1 MHPKQIALEDK
12 LHKMC
17 LEVDN
22 YLEDKFG
29 TMFPLH
35 PNRSKRGETAS
46 ANYDGLFST
55 GVQFSSGYGS
65 TLGRGYLLDIDIS
78 TLSWIKKEDRTL
90 IEEEAI
96 TFIKTLLPVY
106 FPDRK
111 LEIKRDGNLI
121 KIVGD
126 FSLGIKDIN

>member
-17 LEVDN
+17 IEVDN
-22 YLEDKFG
+22 HLEDKFG

-35 PNRSKRGETAS
+35 PNRMKRGKTAS

-65 TLGRGYLLDIDIS
+65 KLGRGYLLDIDIS
-78 TLSWIKKEDRTL
+78 TLTWVKKEDRLL

-96 TFIKTLLPVY
+96 SFLKTLLPIY

-126 FSLGIKDIN
+126 FSLGSKDIN

>member
-17 LEVDN
+17 LEIDN
-22 YLEDKFG
+22 HLEDKFG

-35 PNRSKRGETAS
+35 PNRRKRGETAS

-65 TLGRGYLLDIDIS
+65 KLGRGYLLDIDIS
-78 TLSWIKKEDRTL
+78 TLSWVKKEDRAL

-96 TFIKTLLPVY
+96 ALLKTLLPIY

>member
-17 LEVDN
+17 MELDN
-22 YLEDKFG
+22 HLEDKFG
-29 TMFPLH
+29 DMFPLH
-35 PNRSKRGETAS
+35 PNRMKRGKTAS

-55 GVQFSSGYGS
+55 GAQFSSGYGS
-65 TLGRGYLLDIDIS
+65 QLGRGYLLDIDIS
-78 TLSWIKKEDRTL
+78 TLSWVKKEDKTK

-96 TFIKTLLPVY
+96 SFLKEIIPKY
-106 FPDRK
+106 FPQRK
-111 LEIKRDGNLI
+111 LEIKRDGILI

-126 FSLGIKDIN
+126 FSLGSNDTN